1 MYLTSLLEVS
11 VCDAVRPDAKPSVIR
26 ISMEPTFV
34 ALGPAHAA
42 LGMNNHVFYH
52 SIASPACPLIDEL
65 ARPAPAPACP
75 VPPVPGYSYSYVPGS
90 STMYTYRVLLHQEP
104 YYYRSSTRT

>member
-1 MYLTSLLEVS
+1 MNACEERSRPRRRYVYLTSLLEVS

-52 SIASPACPLIDEL
+52 SIASPACPLIAEQ
-65 ARPAPAPACP
+65 ARPAPAP
-75 VPPVPGYSYSYVPGS
+75 
-90 STMYTYRVLLHQEP
+90 
-104 YYYRSSTRT
+104 RTARLPTPFNTF

>member
-1 MYLTSLLEVS
+1 MNACEERSRPRRRYVYLTSLLEVS

-52 SIASPACPLIDEL
+52 SIASPACPLIAER
-65 ARPAPAPACP
+65 ARAAPAP
-75 VPPVPGYSYSYVPGS
+75 
-90 STMYTYRVLLHQEP
+90 
-104 YYYRSSTRT
+104 RSARLPTPFNTF